1 MPCCALLP
9 PPGSHEERNMWL
21 MTPIGFFSIVCK
33 PDDVASGTLTIR
45 ARVKSDLEALRR
57 DFLPRMTA
65 IVEGG
70 GTDYPY
76 RAKAPR
82 GEVAEAIAQV
92 TRRIDYGNFKDEVA
106 ARQGRRRAAKYGRV
120 WSVLYDLEERR
131 DRSAK
136 PQS

>member
-1 MPCCALLP
+1 
-9 PPGSHEERNMWL
+9 MWL

-76 RAKAPR
+76 RAKAGR
-82 GEVAEAIAQV
+82 SEVAEAVAQV
-92 TRRIDYGNFKDEVA
+92 IRRIDYGNFKNEVA

-120 WSVLYDLEERR
+120 WSALYDLEEPRE
-131 DRSAK
+131 RSAK
-136 PQS
+136 AQS